1 MHHGADPSS
10 SSCTVYACRA
20 AVSGARPPERNAT
33 RSRRLPSQ
41 RSPTRSADGSSGSVR
56 SGSRGPG
63 RRSSF
68 ARRAQVERL
77 AYTRT
82 QAAQALGIGR
92 STFTQPVLPYVET
105 VETPWGTKLIP
116 ADELE
121 RLLARVAT
129 PGAAAA
135 QAGANRPAA
144 GGGARRRRTDPQ
156 TRVPPVSSLRQIA
169 DRLNA
174 DGTPTAHGG
183 ARWWA
188 STVRSVL
195 GR

>member
-1 MHHGADPSS
+1 M
-10 SSCTVYACRA
+10 
-20 AVSGARPPERNAT
+20 
-33 RSRRLPSQ
+33 SRRRL
-41 RSPTRSADGSSGSVR
+41 
-56 SGSRGPG
+56 
-63 RRSSF
+63 RRKT
-68 ARRAQVERL
+68 ARAQRHAKASPVAAPPNLHAPTSEWSTRVVVREAPEVERL

-92 STFTQPVLPYVET
+92 STFTCRVLPYVET

-121 RLLARVAT
+121 RVLAEWRRPTRPRRKPERTGRPPAVA
-129 PGAAAA
+129 PDVVQRIREA
-135 QAGANRPAA
+135 RAA
-144 GGGARRRRTDPQ
+144 GL
-156 TRVPPVSSLRQIA
+156 SLRQIA
-169 DRLNA
+169 DRLNT

-195 GR
+195 RG

>member
-1 MHHGADPSS
+1 MSRRRLRRRVAKAQRHTKAPAPSAALPDPLGL
-10 SSCTVYACRA
+10 TVESFGPAA
-20 AVSGARPPERNAT
+20 AVIEEPA
-33 RSRRLPSQ
+33 Q
-41 RSPTRSADGSSGSVR
+41 VVVR
-56 SGSRGPG
+56 EASE
-63 RRSSF
+63 
-68 ARRAQVERL
+68 VERL
-77 AYTRT
+77 AYTRA

-92 STFTQPVLPYVET
+92 STFTQRVLPYVET

-121 RLLARVAT
+121 RVLLEWR
-129 PGAAAA
+129 
-135 QAGANRPAA
+135 RPARPRRKPERTGRPPAVAPEVIQRIRDARDA
-144 GGGARRRRTDPQ
+144 GL
-156 TRVPPVSSLRQIA
+156 SLRQVA

-183 ARWWA
+183 AQWWA

>member
-1 MHHGADPSS
+1 M
-10 SSCTVYACRA
+10 
-20 AVSGARPPERNAT
+20 
-33 RSRRLPSQ
+33 SRRRLRRKTARAQRHAKASPAAALPNPHAPTSEW
-41 RSPTRSADGSSGSVR
+41 PTRGVVR
-56 SGSRGPG
+56 EVHNVG
-63 RRSSF
+63 
-68 ARRAQVERL
+68 RL

-92 STFTQPVLPYVET
+92 STFTCRVLPYVET

-121 RLLARVAT
+121 RLLAQWR
-129 PGAAAA
+129 
-135 QAGANRPAA
+135 RPARPRRKPERTGRPPA
-144 GGGARRRRTDPQ
+144 VAPDVVQRIREARADGL
-156 TRVPPVSSLRQIA
+156 SLRQIA

-195 GR
+195 GH